1 MLASEK
7 IDHLIVQT
15 NYLSSMFQR
24 YHDLLLRTKYKPKEG
39 HISNEAE
46 SEAEGLLESS
56 ESDKGNKDQVIHDND
71 Q

>member
-1 MLASEK
+1 
-7 IDHLIVQT
+7 
-15 NYLSSMFQR
+15 MFQR

-39 HISNEAE
+39 HSSNEAE